1 MQRPDSYDVQWLVGG
16 AYVNTVALTAN
27 STSEA
32 IQIATF
38 RSWSFNLYWTGIP
51 NGNLQVEVCNA
62 HNRNPILL
70 PGDVTPWV
78 VIPDLTTALTGAPLM
93 AIQIQ
98 ELNAFGWVRLSYVF
112 TSGGVGS
119 TLGALF
125 QGVTT

>member
-16 AYVNTVALTAN
+16 NYVNQVALTAD
-27 STSEA
+27 SVSEP

-38 RSWSFNLYWTGIP
+38 RSWSFNQYWTGAPIGTL
-51 NGNLQVEVCNA
+51 NVQVCNA
-62 HNRNPILL
+62 HNKNNLIL
-70 PGDVTPWV
+70 PGEITPWV
-78 VIPDLTTALTGAPLM
+78 IIPDLSTALSASPLM

-98 ELNAFGWVRLSYVF
+98 ELNAFGWVRLAYTF
-112 TSGGVGS
+112 TSGGVGA